1 MAQNAR
7 RGYLRRKMRLFM
19 IALRNVLRLRKA
31 GFFGKVPFGPNGL
44 QYGSILS
51 ARAKILTV
59 FPEKSIIAP
68 KH

>member
-7 RGYLRRKMRLFM
+7 CGYLRRKMRRFRN
-19 IALRNVLRLRKA
+19 ALRDVLRLRKA

-51 ARAKILTV
+51 ARAKIRAV
-59 FPEKSIIAP
+59 FPGKSIIAP